1 MYVLLLIVWGG
12 QMEILVFTLEH
23 KSLRE
28 LHPPATVT
36 VLAVINR
43 DTFKVARYWHDIV

>member
-1 MYVLLLIVWGG
+1 MYVCFTTCVGG

-28 LHPPATVT
+28 LHPHATLT
-36 VLAVINR
+36 VLAVQ
-43 DTFKVARYWHDIV
+43 